1 MFLILCDLNF
11 CICLQFMRDE
21 LQYKDGSN
29 ERLSIF
35 HGNDKLIS
43 VEDLWRAW
51 KKSQGKMEGQCTQ
64 PTPPPTPHTHSVTK
78 CWRTTYYLNTY
89 TIFIIFLTAKKE
101 SKFCNVAKLPQI
113 QYMHLHNI

>member
-51 KKSQGKMEGQCTQ
+51 KKSQGKMEGHNIFDCHKREQILQCSKI
-64 PTPPPTPHTHSVTK
+64 TP
-78 CWRTTYYLNTY
+78 Y
-89 TIFIIFLTAKKE
+89 TIYA
-101 SKFCNVAKLPQI
+101 SS
-113 QYMHLHNI
+113 

>member
-1 MFLILCDLNF
+1 MFFILCDLIF

-64 PTPPPTPHTHSVTK
+64 PTPPPHTPHTQRDQMLENHLLFEYIYHFYNIFDCQKREQILQCSKITP
-78 CWRTTYYLNTY
+78 Y
-89 TIFIIFLTAKKE
+89 TIYA
-101 SKFCNVAKLPQI
+101 SS
-113 QYMHLHNI
+113 

>member
-51 KKSQGKMEGQCTQ
+51 KKSQGKMEGPCTQ
-64 PTPPPTPHTHSVTK
+64 PPPPYTHT
-78 CWRTTYYLNTY
+78 
-89 TIFIIFLTAKKE
+89 A
-101 SKFCNVAKLPQI
+101 
-113 QYMHLHNI
+113 

>member
-64 PTPPPTPHTHSVTK
+64 PTPPPPPHPTH
-78 CWRTTYYLNTY
+78 
-89 TIFIIFLTAKKE
+89 TA
-101 SKFCNVAKLPQI
+101 
-113 QYMHLHNI
+113 

>member
-51 KKSQGKMEGQCTQ
+51 KKSQGKMEGPCTQ
-64 PTPPPTPHTHSVTK
+64 PPPPPHTHTQ
-78 CWRTTYYLNTY
+78 RDQMLENHLLFEYIYH
-89 TIFIIFLTAKKE
+89 FIMFLTAKKE
-101 SKFCNVAKLPQI
+101 SKFCNVAKLPHI